1 MLSDALKGKA
11 PLRRVFWVYGVGV
24 SVGYSALGLF
34 VDPLNVKSIVL
45 YTVIGLAIGVVQC
58 VMLWRCAPNSR
69 SRLATSL
76 TRLGVILGL
85 LTIPLFLYLLYVY
98 PAAMIP

>member
-24 SVGYSALGLF
+24 SVAYSALGLF
-34 VDPLNVKSIVL
+34 IDPLNVKSIVV

-58 VMLWRCAPNSR
+58 IMLWRCAPNSR
-69 SRLATSL
+69 SQPRHEPDAPRPSSSACSPSRCSCTCS
-76 TRLGVILGL
+76 TH
-85 LTIPLFLYLLYVY
+85 IPR
-98 PAAMIP
+98 P